1 MFLCIDIGGT
11 KTLIALLDS
20 AGKILHSIQFPT
32 IDDQTRFY
40 KTLRQQLRASFV
52 LSRVKVIAV
61 AMPGIVKDNCAV
73 YLGNLPWKNFDI
85 ASQLTAD
92 FAKPVFVNNDANLAG
107 LAEARQASGRTLYLT
122 LSTGIG
128 GGIVDDG
135 VIRQRHNDFEP
146 GHLVYEYH
154 GQSAEWEDI
163 ASANAIVRL
172 HGKYV
177 NEITDPDDWR
187 DIAARIALGLAP
199 LIRRYRP
206 NRIILG
212 GPLGLCLDNYRLP
225 LRKLLRTALGDD
237 VELPRL
243 LCAKYGKFSVIHG
256 CYLYAKSQLATR

>member
-107 LAEARQASGRTLYLT
+107 LAEAHDRWR
-122 LSTGIG
+122 
-128 GGIVDDG
+128 
-135 VIRQRHNDFEP
+135 
-146 GHLVYEYH
+146 
-154 GQSAEWEDI
+154 
-163 ASANAIVRL
+163 RL
-172 HGKYV
+172 NH
-177 NEITDPDDWR
+177 
-187 DIAARIALGLAP
+187 
-199 LIRRYRP
+199 RR
-206 NRIILG
+206 
-212 GPLGLCLDNYRLP
+212 
-225 LRKLLRTALGDD
+225 LGDD
-237 VELPRL
+237 TLEILVR
-243 LCAKYGKFSVIHG
+243 
-256 CYLYAKSQLATR
+256 TR